1 MPLTRSQYEKII
13 NGYDARR
20 TEALAKRDMR
30 LAKIREKIPE
40 YAALEDESTEY
51 AASFARRYIEN
62 PSLDLGELDNMLHD
76 LLKKREALLIEHGYD
91 PDYLSISYTCPDCQ
105 DTGYI
110 DGRKCHCFIKREID
124 LLYNRSNIRE
134 MLKTENFANLREDIF
149 GAEDLSH
156 FRDAV
161 SVCRKF
167 IDHFDSEYSNL
178 MLYGT
183 VGTGK
188 SFLSCCI
195 AKELIDS
202 GHSVIYL
209 SAADFF
215 KLYGDMMFRRRA
227 DNEEELLHDDDIF
240 TSHLLVPDD
249 LGTELS
255 NQYTCSALFDF
266 LNTRHTAGRSTIVN
280 TNLSLQELHDRYS
293 DRVFS
298 RMTGYYTMIKLTGS
312 DLRLK
317 LRSIS

>member
-1 MPLTRSQYEKII
+1 MPLTRSQYENII

-20 TEALAKRDMR
+20 TRALAERDNR
-30 LAKIREKIPE
+30 LADIRIRIPE
-40 YAALEDESTEY
+40 YAALEDKSTEF
-51 AASFARRYIEN
+51 AASFARRYIED
-62 PSLDLGELDNMLHD
+62 PSLDLNELDNMLHD

-91 PDYLSISYTCPDCQ
+91 PDYLSIRYTCPDCQ

-124 LLYNRSNIRE
+124 LLYNRSNISQ
-134 MLKTENFANLREDIF
+134 MLKTENFLNLRTDLF
-149 GAEDLSH
+149 SGEDLGR
-156 FRDAV
+156 FNEAV
-161 SVCRKF
+161 AICHDY
-167 IDHFDSEYSNL
+167 IDHFDTDYSNL

-215 KLYGDMMFRRRA
+215 KLYGDMMFGRRNN
-227 DNEEELLHDDDIF
+227 DEEDVIYDDDIF
-240 TSHLLVPDD
+240 TCDLVVLDD

-266 LNTRHTAGRSTIVN
+266 LNNRHTAGRSTIVN
-280 TNLSLQELHDRYS
+280 TNLSLPELHDRYS

-298 RMTGYYTMIKLTGS
+298 RLTGYYRILKLTGP